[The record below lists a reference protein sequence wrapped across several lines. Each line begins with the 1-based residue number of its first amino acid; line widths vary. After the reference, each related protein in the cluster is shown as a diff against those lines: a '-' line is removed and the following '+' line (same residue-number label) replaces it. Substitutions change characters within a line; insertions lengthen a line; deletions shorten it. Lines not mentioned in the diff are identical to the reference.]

1 MKGWG
6 VFHNCFC
13 WQQVLP
19 RCLLIPS
26 SWNQQISICFS
37 SVFLNCFQLLCFS
50 ASVEASA
57 ALARTLCFSG
67 EWDLEVS
74 LLFFF
79 GNEKYLPYRFH
90 WGLALCSQSLQP
102 SLLPCFHCWAL
113 YSCQPCVSINTLGSF
128 VHRGSCAQRRW
139 EREDMGHK
147 CWWNEKEMY
156 ESLCL
161 FFFKGGGS
169 AATLGGTDCISCNQQ
184 WSVQDKSFMVCLR
197 VLWKWSISI
206 VKLGFVFVKAD
217 SVHRPIVFNTHC
229 TVLAACGSLEVDFWN
244 ATVANVQGIW

>member
-1 MKGWG
+1 MTKGWG

-13 WQQVLP
+13 WQQVVL

-57 ALARTLCFSG
+57 ALARTLCLSG

-74 LLFFF
+74 LLFFLEMR
-79 GNEKYLPYRFH
+79 NICPIDSTE
-90 WGLALCSQSLQP
+90 ALLSVSQSLQP

-147 CWWNEKEMY
+147 CWWNEREMY

-169 AATLGGTDCISCNQQ
+169 AATLGGTDCIICCNQQ
-184 WSVQDKSFMVCLR
+184 WSVQNKSFIVCLR
-197 VLWKWSISI
+197 VCL
-206 VKLGFVFVKAD
+206 FVSLKM
-217 SVHRPIVFNTHC
+217 INFNCEIRICVCQSWQCSPTHC
-229 TVLAACGSLEVDFWN
+229 FSTRIVLFWLRVGHWRSIFG
-244 ATVANVQGIW
+244 TRQ